1 MNKLFFSNILFVMLA
16 MYAWILCSL
25 YSGESEN
32 NANSA
37 QLVLELWISLAK
49 SGIMKRDINV

>member
-1 MNKLFFSNILFVMLA
+1 MLA